1 MQFEGYRRSSHV
13 PNLTPLID
21 IVFLLLIFFMLT
33 SHFVREEAINIE
45 LPKAETGEKLENN
58 NTLEVVVRDD
68 GVYLY
73 ENTEMDAVTLETV
86 LRQQLS
92 QRRDKV
98 IRIKGDRAARLGNA
112 VELIDLSRKAGAQG
126 VDIVTEKNEQQ

>member
-1 MQFEGYRRSSHV
+1 MQFEGHRRSSHV

-33 SHFVREEAINIE
+33 SHFIREEAINIE
-45 LPKAETGEKLENN
+45 LPKAETGEKLENT
-58 NTLEVVVRDD
+58 NTIEVVVRDD
-68 GVYLY
+68 GIYLY
-73 ENTEMDAVTLETV
+73 ENTEMSAAVLETV

-92 QRRDKV
+92 QRQDKV
-98 IRIKGDRAARLGNA
+98 VRIKGDRNANLGNT

-126 VDIVTEKNEQQ
+126 VDIVTEKNESQ